1 MPPVLQG
8 FGAFLVGAPRRLLD
22 PAGGVQGDPGD
33 LLGGEA
39 PLGVIDGQGQPQWA
53 ILERCFSIGSLAF
66 LTLRHSSFRVRWSA
80 TVMDE
85 GYGKKGYDS
94 PRCR

>member
-39 PLGVIDGQGQPQWA
+39 PLGVIDGQETVLVYWVLGLLGPPPQLVQGQVVGYCHGRVVQQ
-53 ILERCFSIGSLAF
+53 ER
-66 LTLRHSSFRVRWSA
+66 V
-80 TVMDE
+80 
-85 GYGKKGYDS
+85 
-94 PRCR
+94 